1 MGQNMSDTHY
11 AAMNQSDV
19 PQGRKG
25 KHRKAVSDILA
36 DLSKLNPEQAI
47 KIPLVGLKGEKMQNL
62 RSALNRV
69 TREQKIPVLTSSDEK
84 YLYVWRVD
92 PSKRPP
98 AAE

>member
-1 MGQNMSDTHY
+1 MGQKESDTHY

-69 TREQKIPVLTSSDEK
+69 TREKNIPVVTSSDEK
-84 YLYVWRVD
+84 YLYVWRTN
-92 PSKRPP
+92 PP
-98 AAE
+98 TNPGVAE